1 MQTVP
6 SGFPSFVAGLDLT
19 RRAVAYAFE
28 VHKGQRR
35 ESDEADFV
43 LHPLEVASLLYND
56 GWPDVVIAA
65 AALHD
70 VVENTDAD
78 IDAVRERL
86 GDDVANL
93 VQAVTEDEAI
103 DSFQDRKAALRSQVR
118 HSAPEAVA
126 IYAADKVAKARELRA
141 RIAFGRATGSGD
153 SEDVR
158 AKLDHYEKS
167 LEMLEQVMPD
177 LPLVRQLRFE
187 LEALHAMPPGG
198 AAPLE

>member
-1 MQTVP
+1 MQIVP
-6 SGFPSFVAGLDLT
+6 TGFPSFVEGLDLT
-19 RRAVAYAFE
+19 RRAVDFAMKS
-28 VHKGQRR
+28 HKGQRR
-35 ESDEADFV
+35 ESDDADFV

-70 VVENTDAD
+70 VVESTDAD
-78 IDAVRERL
+78 IGAVREQL
-86 GDDVANL
+86 GDHVADL
-93 VQAVTEDEAI
+93 VQAVTEDEGI
-103 DSFQDRKAALRSQVR
+103 DDFEKRKAALRSQVS

-141 RIAFGRATGSGD
+141 RMAFGRASD
-153 SEDVR
+153 PAEADELK

-167 LEMLEQVMPD
+167 LKMLEQVMPE

-187 LEALHAMPPGG
+187 LEALHVMPPAG
-198 AAPLE
+198 AAPLR